1 MREFFKSTRC
11 KVLLA
16 FLAFLIGIMIYAV
29 TRGGYSISGASFI
42 NTVTKPF
49 RAASNRISMKMEN
62 TVDKLSN
69 ADKYYEENERLKKQ
83 IGELNAQLTEYDAI
97 KAEVEELR
105 KFVTIKEKNEDY
117 QLSQPCGV
125 LGYVTNDPF
134 KSFTIDKGSEDGI
147 LVNCPVVTAE
157 GLVGITVEVSKHVS
171 TVRTILSPDLSVAA
185 VASSSNADQGIIE
198 GNILSSE
205 NGQTKLIHV
214 PKKNK
219 LKRGDLMITT
229 GTSGLFPKDYPIG
242 TILEIGL
249 DSNGLSVCA
258 DIQPCVDVTRLTSVI
273 VITDFS
279 GKFHED
285 EDEES
290 NEKSEDKADKDE
302 GKAHED

>member
-1 MREFFKSTRC
+1 MRDFLKSTRF
-11 KVLLA
+11 KVMVG
-16 FLAFLIGIMIYAV
+16 FLAFLVGMMVYAV
-29 TRGGYSISGASFI
+29 TRGGYSVSGDSFI

-49 RAASNRISMKMEN
+49 RAASNSISRKMEH
-62 TVDKLSN
+62 TVDKLTN
-69 ADKYYEENERLKKQ
+69 ADKYIEENERLKKQ

-105 KFVTIKEKNEDY
+105 KFVSIKEEHEDY
-117 QLSQPCGV
+117 MLSQPCKV

-134 KSFTIDKGSEDGI
+134 KSFTIDKGSADGI
-147 LVNCPVVTAE
+147 LVNCPVVTSE

-198 GNILSSE
+198 GNVLSSE

-219 LKRGDLMITT
+219 LKRGDLMITA
-229 GTSGLFPKDYPIG
+229 GNSGLFPKDYPIG
-242 TILEIGL
+242 TILEIGF

-258 DIQPCVDVTRLTSVI
+258 DIQPCVDVNRLTSVI

-279 GKFHED
+279 GKK
-285 EDEES
+285 EDEE
-290 NEKSEDKADKDE
+290 NED
-302 GKAHED
+302 

>member
-1 MREFFKSTRC
+1 MRDFIKSTRF
-11 KVLLA
+11 KILLA
-16 FLAFLIGIMIYAV
+16 FLAFLVGIMIYSV
-29 TRGGYSISGASFI
+29 TKGGYSVSGASFI

-49 RAASNRISMKMEN
+49 RAASNRISMSMEG

-83 IGELNAQLTEYDAI
+83 IGELNAQLTEYDAM

-105 KFVTIKEKNEDY
+105 KFVSIKEEHEDY
-117 QLSQPCGV
+117 MLSQPCGV

-134 KSFTIDKGSEDGI
+134 KSFTIDKGSADGI

-157 GLVGITVEVSKHVS
+157 GLVGITVEVSEHVS

-198 GNILSSE
+198 GSITASE
-205 NGQTKLIHV
+205 NSRTRLIHV

-219 LKRGDLMITT
+219 LKRGDLMITA
-229 GTSGLFPKDYPIG
+229 GSSGLFPKDYPIG
-242 TILEIGL
+242 TILDIGF

-279 GKFHED
+279 GKKE
-285 EDEES
+285 EEKDEE
-290 NEKSEDKADKDE
+290 D
-302 GKAHED
+302 

>member
-1 MREFFKSTRC
+1 MRDFLKSTRF
-11 KVLLA
+11 KVMVG
-16 FLAFLIGIMIYAV
+16 FLAFLVGMMVYAV
-29 TRGGYSISGASFI
+29 TRGGYSVSGASFI

-49 RAASNRISMKMEN
+49 RAASNSISRKMEH
-62 TVDKLSN
+62 TVDKLTN
-69 ADKYYEENERLKKQ
+69 ADKYIEENERLKKQ

-105 KFVTIKEKNEDY
+105 KFVSIKEDY
-117 QLSQPCGV
+117 MLSQPCKV

-134 KSFTIDKGSEDGI
+134 KSFTIDKGSADGI
-147 LVNCPVVTAE
+147 LVNCPVVTSE

-198 GNILSSE
+198 GNVLSSE

-219 LKRGDLMITT
+219 LKRGDLMITA
-229 GTSGLFPKDYPIG
+229 GNSGLFPKDYPIG
-242 TILEIGL
+242 TILEIGF

-258 DIQPCVDVTRLTSVI
+258 DIQPCVDVNRLTSVI

-279 GKFHED
+279 GKK
-285 EDEES
+285 EDEE
-290 NEKSEDKADKDE
+290 NED
-302 GKAHED
+302 

>member
-1 MREFFKSTRC
+1 MRDFLKSTRF
-11 KVLLA
+11 KVMVG
-16 FLAFLIGIMIYAV
+16 FLAFLVGMMVYAV
-29 TRGGYSISGASFI
+29 TRGGYSVSGASFI

-49 RAASNRISMKMEN
+49 RAASNSISRKMEH
-62 TVDKLSN
+62 TVDKLTN
-69 ADKYYEENERLKKQ
+69 ADKYIEENERLKKQ

-105 KFVTIKEKNEDY
+105 KFVSIKEEHEDY
-117 QLSQPCGV
+117 MLSQPCKV

-134 KSFTIDKGSEDGI
+134 KSFTIDKGSADGI
-147 LVNCPVVTAE
+147 LVNCPVVTSE

-198 GNILSSE
+198 GNVLSSE

-219 LKRGDLMITT
+219 LKRGDLMITA
-229 GTSGLFPKDYPIG
+229 GNSGLFPKDYPIG
-242 TILEIGL
+242 TILEIGF

-258 DIQPCVDVTRLTSVI
+258 DIQPCVDVNRLTSVI
-273 VITDFS
+273 VISDFS
-279 GKFHED
+279 GKK
-285 EDEES
+285 EDEE
-290 NEKSEDKADKDE
+290 NVD
-302 GKAHED
+302 

>member
-1 MREFFKSTRC
+1 MRDFLKSTRF
-11 KVLLA
+11 KILLA

-29 TRGGYSISGASFI
+29 TKGGYSVSGASFI
-42 NTVTKPF
+42 NSVTKPF
-49 RAASNRISMKMEN
+49 RAASNRISMKMEH

-69 ADKYYEENERLKKQ
+69 ADKYFEENERLKKQ

-105 KFVTIKEKNEDY
+105 KFVTIKEVHEDY
-117 QLSQPCGV
+117 LLSQPCKV
-125 LGYVTNDPF
+125 LGYTTNDPF
-134 KSFTIDKGSEDGI
+134 KSFTIDKGSADGI

-157 GLVGITVEVSKHVS
+157 GLVGITVDVSKHVS

-185 VASSSNADQGIIE
+185 VASSSGADKGLIE
-198 GNILSSE
+198 GNVVSSE
-205 NGQTKLIHV
+205 SGRTKLIHV

-219 LKRGDLMITT
+219 LKRGDLMITA

-242 TILEIGL
+242 TILDIGI

-258 DIQPCVDVTRLTSVI
+258 EIQPCVDVSRLTSVI

-279 GKFHED
+279 GKKED
-285 EDEES
+285 ED
-290 NEKSEDKADKDE
+290 NENQDNS
-302 GKAHED
+302 

>member
-1 MREFFKSTRC
+1 MRDFLKSTRF
-11 KVLLA
+11 KVMVG
-16 FLAFLIGIMIYAV
+16 FLAFLVGMMVYAV
-29 TRGGYSISGASFI
+29 TRGGYSVSGASFI

-49 RAASNRISMKMEN
+49 RAASNSISRKMEH
-62 TVDKLSN
+62 TVDKLTN
-69 ADKYYEENERLKKQ
+69 ADKYIEENERLKKQ

-105 KFVTIKEKNEDY
+105 KFVSIKEEHEDY
-117 QLSQPCGV
+117 MLSQPCKV

-134 KSFTIDKGSEDGI
+134 KSFTIDKGSADGI
-147 LVNCPVVTAE
+147 LVNCPVVTSE

-198 GNILSSE
+198 GNVLSSE

-219 LKRGDLMITT
+219 LKRGDLMITA
-229 GTSGLFPKDYPIG
+229 GNSGLFPKDYPIG
-242 TILEIGL
+242 TILEIGF

-258 DIQPCVDVTRLTSVI
+258 DIQPCVDVNRLTSVI

-279 GKFHED
+279 GKK
-285 EDEES
+285 EDEE
-290 NEKSEDKADKDE
+290 NVD
-302 GKAHED
+302 

>member
-1 MREFFKSTRC
+1 MRDFLKRTRFK
-11 KVLLA
+11 VMLG
-16 FLAFLIGIMIYAV
+16 FLAFLVGIMIYAV
-29 TRGGYSISGASFI
+29 TKGGYSVSGASFV
-42 NTVTKPF
+42 NTITKPF
-49 RAASNRISMKMEN
+49 RAASNGISRKVEH

-69 ADKYYEENERLKKQ
+69 ADKYIEENERLKKQ

-105 KFVTIKEKNEDY
+105 KFVSIKEEHEDY
-117 QLSQPCGV
+117 MLSQPCKV

-134 KSFTIDKGSEDGI
+134 KSFTIDKGSADGI
-147 LVNCPVVTAE
+147 LVNCPVVTSE

-198 GNILSSE
+198 GNVISSE

-219 LKRGDLMITT
+219 LKRGDLMITA
-229 GTSGLFPKDYPIG
+229 GNSGLFPKDYPIG
-242 TILEIGL
+242 TILEIGF

-258 DIQPCVDVTRLTSVI
+258 DIQPCVDVNRLTSVI

-279 GKFHED
+279 GKK
-285 EDEES
+285 EDEE
-290 NEKSEDKADKDE
+290 NED
-302 GKAHED
+302 

>member
-1 MREFFKSTRC
+1 MRDFLKSTRF
-11 KVLLA
+11 KVMLG
-16 FLAFLIGIMIYAV
+16 FLAFLVGIMIYAV
-29 TRGGYSISGASFI
+29 TKGGYSVSGASFV
-42 NTVTKPF
+42 NTITKPF
-49 RAASNRISMKMEN
+49 RAASNGISRKVEH

-69 ADKYYEENERLKKQ
+69 ADKYIEENERLKKQ

-105 KFVTIKEKNEDY
+105 KFVSIKEEHEDY
-117 QLSQPCGV
+117 MLSQPCKV

-134 KSFTIDKGSEDGI
+134 KSFTIDKGSADGI
-147 LVNCPVVTAE
+147 LVNCPVVTSE

-171 TVRTILSPDLSVAA
+171 TVRTLLSPDLSVAA

-198 GNILSSE
+198 GNVISSE

-219 LKRGDLMITT
+219 LKRGDLMITA
-229 GTSGLFPKDYPIG
+229 GNSGLFPKDYPIG
-242 TILEIGL
+242 TILEIGF

-258 DIQPCVDVTRLTSVI
+258 DIQPCVDVNRLTSVI

-279 GKFHED
+279 GKK
-285 EDEES
+285 EDEE
-290 NEKSEDKADKDE
+290 NED
-302 GKAHED
+302 